1 MNIQLPQAVT
11 RAARK
16 FESRPQAEK
25 LIVLMLLLAGMGM
38 GYLTFVSDPMTA
50 SREAAERDIATT
62 TRQIQAQQTAYTQKV
77 EQSQEDPNRFA
88 NERLSAIN
96 LEQQQLDTEISNLA
110 GELVTPA
117 NMTRI
122 LTAALQRQDGLELV
136 QIQNSGAEPL
146 RTGIATPARGSS
158 GADSESV
165 SSGRIRSVS
174 AQVYQHGIALEFRGD
189 YFSTLKYLLLLEQLS
204 DSFYWDSV
212 TFTQSQWPMATVR
225 LQIHTLSTEEGF
237 IGV

>member
-1 MNIQLPQAVT
+1 MSIQLPQAVT

-25 LIVLMLLLAGMGM
+25 LIVLILLIAGMGM
-38 GYLTFVSDPMTA
+38 AYLTFVSDPLTA
-50 SREAAERDIATT
+50 SRDAAERDIATT
-62 TRQIQAQQTAYTQKV
+62 TRQIQAQQSSYTQKV

-88 NERLSAIN
+88 NERLSAITR
-96 LEQQQLDTEISNLA
+96 EQRQLDVEITSLA

-122 LTAALQRQDGLELV
+122 LTAALQRQEGLELV
-136 QIQNSGAEPL
+136 QIQNNGAEPL
-146 RTGIATPARGSS
+146 RTGVATATGGSS
-158 GADSESV
+158 TANSESV
-165 SSGRIRSVS
+165 ESGRIRGVS

-212 TFTQSQWPMATVR
+212 TFTQSQWPMATIR